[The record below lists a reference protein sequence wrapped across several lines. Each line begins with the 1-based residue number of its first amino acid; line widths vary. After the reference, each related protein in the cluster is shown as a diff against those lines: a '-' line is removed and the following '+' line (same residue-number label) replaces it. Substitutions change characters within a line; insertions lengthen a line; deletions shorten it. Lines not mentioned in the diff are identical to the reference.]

1 MENFAVLC
9 PELAFKIEYYAEAD
23 AYKNAVGTECGQFCC
38 CTGSREDGYILSLNS
53 ELLQEAWEQSALHEL
68 LTLERFTDCFIVN
81 ELSALRYE
89 KAALFAGAEG
99 YRHTARLQEDS
110 LYRCVY
116 KSLFQTFCEY
126 KLARELPEFGKLLT
140 LFNLTT
146 QDAELER
153 LAKYLPRRQQLAEL
167 QAFLKYGIIERRA
180 DSSFYDFMV
189 PLALSAVRTELRN
202 VIVVTGLLTRWL
214 QGLQAGDTAEEV
226 WAEKAAAEAAGAA
239 GSLPAVKM
247 LSDEELCEVVRKEH
261 IRELK
266 AKMQNAATQV
276 GKLAGAGRMVSRA
289 GDTSQFFLDT
299 VHKYRR
305 EISELEYIFKQSFTS
320 MKIIDAYDGDVNL
333 KKQQEAYLASK
344 TAEESKV
351 YQYYLR
357 RKVSVDI
364 MILRDVSGS
373 TYRFE
378 REYAEALVEIL
389 AAVNNF
395 DGIRTLV
402 IDFEGGAKVRKSFT
416 DKAEQTSIVPLSGG
430 GTNLLPAVRLLQEQ
444 ALKGKRRLLFLL
456 SDGEI
461 NDREQAEKELAAY
474 CRQNLIEL
482 VKITF
487 DEEDKYGYE
496 HTTIVN
502 LHKFLARRIIEKGA
516 DY

>member
-1 MENFAVLC
+1 
-9 PELAFKIEYYAEAD
+9 
-23 AYKNAVGTECGQFCC
+23 
-38 CTGSREDGYILSLNS
+38 
-53 ELLQEAWEQSALHEL
+53 
-68 LTLERFTDCFIVN
+68 
-81 ELSALRYE
+81 
-89 KAALFAGAEG
+89 
-99 YRHTARLQEDS
+99 
-110 LYRCVY
+110 
-116 KSLFQTFCEY
+116 
-126 KLARELPEFGKLLT
+126 
-140 LFNLTT
+140 
-146 QDAELER
+146 
-153 LAKYLPRRQQLAEL
+153 
-167 QAFLKYGIIERRA
+167 
-180 DSSFYDFMV
+180 
-189 PLALSAVRTELRN
+189 
-202 VIVVTGLLTRWL
+202 
-214 QGLQAGDTAEEV
+214 
-226 WAEKAAAEAAGAA
+226 
-239 GSLPAVKM
+239 
-247 LSDEELCEVVRKEH
+247 
-261 IRELK
+261 
-266 AKMQNAATQV
+266 
-276 GKLAGAGRMVSRA
+276 
-289 GDTSQFFLDT
+289 
-299 VHKYRR
+299 
-305 EISELEYIFKQSFTS
+305 

-461 NDREQAEKELAAY
+461 NDCEQAEKELAAY